1 LLLGFFIFYLHH
13 PSRNQIENKQK
24 TSRNQDTEKFFYD
37 VINTQLTRRL
47 IAKRRKYMQKEKP
60 NNQYEP
66 SNYSFTMVPDYFF
79 RKLIKVMG
87 AMPSLVYLTLLSYC
101 HKKKYIAW
109 PSLNTM
115 SQEMGMAKTTI
126 IRNLNIL
133 IKLNFIKNIARDKS
147 SKNYYYHHNVY
158 QILPPEK
165 ILLSIFSDAK
175 NNAIG
180 GSVTIPP
187 ECQNATSDGSETI
200 PWIVAKRYSN
210 NNNINH
216 NNITTTKEEKDV
228 VVDFK
233 KLKEKGDLSASTCA
247 YPHADRCNAP
257 AEEKMQ
263 AIREQLIDLDFKES
277 LIEKLL
283 KEYSPKKIEKKLDLL
298 LNRRNIQNPAGWLV
312 AALKNDYR
320 DPEQE
325 RYDEEPAGS
334 VSHLSRM
341 DSHFHGNDIKGSGND
356 REDDGNDPGKARLY
370 KASIEGSGNNDKKF
384 LSREELI
391 RRFHLLGQKLKAMN
405 YSQSKP

>member
-1 LLLGFFIFYLHH
+1 M
-13 PSRNQIENKQK
+13 E
-24 TSRNQDTEKFFYD
+24 
-37 VINTQLTRRL
+37 
-47 IAKRRKYMQKEKP
+47 KEKL
-60 NNQYEP
+60 NNQCE
-66 SNYSFTMVPDYFF
+66 SINYSFTMVPDYFF

-87 AMPSLVYLTLLSYC
+87 AMPSLVYLALLSYC

-133 IKLNFIKNIARDKS
+133 IKLNFIKNIAKDKS
-147 SKNYYYHHNVY
+147 RKSYYHHNVY

-165 ILLSIFSDAK
+165 ILLSFFSDAK
-175 NNAIG
+175 NNAG
-180 GSVTIPP
+180 VGSVSLPLNF
-187 ECQNATSDGSETI
+187 QNATNSGSETI
-200 PWIVAKRYSN
+200 PWVVLKRYPN
-210 NNNINH
+210 NNNINN
-216 NNITTTKEEKDV
+216 NNITTNRENV

-233 KLKEKGDLSASTCA
+233 KLKEKGDLSA
-247 YPHADRCNAP
+247 CNAQV
-257 AEEKMQ
+257 EEKMQ

-312 AALKNDYR
+312 AALKNDYQ

-325 RYDEEPAGS
+325 RYDEEPAGP

-341 DSHFHGNDIKGSGND
+341 DSHFRGNDIKENGN
-356 REDDGNDPGKARLY
+356 NPGKARIY
-370 KASIEGSGNNDKKF
+370 RASIGGSGNNDKKF
-384 LSREELI
+384 LSSEEI
-391 RRFHLLGQKLKAMN
+391 IKRFHLLGQKLKAMN

>member
-24 TSRNQDTEKFFYD
+24 TSRNQDTEKIFYD

-66 SNYSFTMVPDYFF
+66 SNYIFTMVPDYFF

-87 AMPSLVYLTLLSYC
+87 TMPSLVYLTLLSYC

-133 IKLNFIKNIARDKS
+133 IKLNFIKNIARNKS
-147 SKNYYYHHNVY
+147 SKNYYHHNIY

-175 NNAIG
+175 NNAIS

-187 ECQNATSDGSETI
+187 EFQNATSDGSETI
-200 PWIVAKRYSN
+200 PWVVAKRYSN

-216 NNITTTKEEKDV
+216 NNITTTNRENV

-233 KLKEKGDLSASTCA
+233 KLKEKGDLSA
-247 YPHADRCNAP
+247 CNAQ

-298 LNRRNIQNPAGWLV
+298 LNRRNIQNPAGWLS
-312 AALKNDYR
+312 AALKNDYQ

-325 RYDEEPAGS
+325 RYDEEPAGP

-356 REDDGNDPGKARLY
+356 REDDGGNDPGKARLY
-370 KASIEGSGNNDKKF
+370 KASIGGSGNNDKKF

>member
-1 LLLGFFIFYLHH
+1 M
-13 PSRNQIENKQK
+13 E
-24 TSRNQDTEKFFYD
+24 
-37 VINTQLTRRL
+37 
-47 IAKRRKYMQKEKP
+47 KEKL

-87 AMPSLVYLTLLSYC
+87 TIPSLVYLTLLSYC

-133 IKLNFIKNIARDKS
+133 IKLNFIKNIAKDKS
-147 SKNYYYHHNVY
+147 SKNYYHHNVY

-175 NNAIG
+175 NNAG
-180 GSVTIPP
+180 VGSVSLPL
-187 ECQNATSDGSETI
+187 EFQNATDSGSETI
-200 PWIVAKRYSN
+200 PWVVAECYPNHN
-210 NNNINH
+210 NLNH
-216 NNITTTKEEKDV
+216 NNITTKEGKDV

-233 KLKEKGDLSASTCA
+233 KLKEKGDLSTSTCA
-247 YPHADRCNAP
+247 YPHADRCNAQ

-298 LNRRNIQNPAGWLV
+298 LNRRNIQNPAGWLS
-312 AALKNDYR
+312 AALKNDYQ

-325 RYDEEPAGS
+325 RYAEEPAGP

-341 DSHFHGNDIKGSGND
+341 DSHFRENDIKRRENDIKRCGNDIKRCGND

-370 KASIEGSGNNDKKF
+370 RASIEGSGNNDKKF

-391 RRFHLLGQKLKAMN
+391 RRFHLLGQKLKEMN